1 METTVMTL
9 KGIPKE
15 ARDNFKAWCAER
27 GLNMKEE
34 LLRYMIEKAEER
46 SKQSMG
52 KYRTDEYGSVYEYD
66 ADSQGYI
73 FIGKLNG
80 QSLSEWLIDYDQEA

>member
-27 GLNMKEE
+27 GYTMKEE
-34 LLRYMIEKAEER
+34 LLRYMIEKAKER
-46 SKQSMG
+46 
-52 KYRTDEYGSVYEYD
+52 
-66 ADSQGYI
+66 
-73 FIGKLNG
+73 NH
-80 QSLSEWLIDYDQEA
+80 DQT